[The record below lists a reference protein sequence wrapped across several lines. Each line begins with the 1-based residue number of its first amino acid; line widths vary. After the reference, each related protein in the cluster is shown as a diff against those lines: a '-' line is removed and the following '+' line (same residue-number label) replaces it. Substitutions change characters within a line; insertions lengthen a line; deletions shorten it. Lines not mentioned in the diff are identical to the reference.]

1 MIACK
6 VCGNTLQMNQDL
18 TGAVCVC
25 CGVFYPISV
34 LRQLQDGA
42 PAQPGP
48 YQPQPGPYQPAPF
61 QPAPYPQQPQPG
73 PYPQQPQPGPYPQR
87 PQPGPYPQRPQPG
100 PYPQQPQPGTY
111 PQRPQPGPYPQRPQ
125 PGQYPQQSQPGQYP
139 QQPIQPAPVQPS
151 PAQPAGPQLKNE
163 QFGLSPAEYKKFPR
177 VCGAG
182 REDPYARAERNQYFM
197 KFYEKT
203 RPQYGREEWK
213 SYFEDIFKQY
223 FRSYTLR
230 KDISVSALTSSYANP
245 HVKADFVLYVGIR
258 PCLVILLSSSQKRA
272 RPTVY
277 QALTKAGYRT
287 LVFYTPLSNRRDYVI
302 QRVKKALNP

>member
-73 PYPQQPQPGPYPQR
+73 PYPQ
-87 PQPGPYPQRPQPG
+87 
-100 PYPQQPQPGTY
+100 
-111 PQRPQPGPYPQRPQ
+111 RPQ

-139 QQPIQPAPVQPS
+139 QRPIQPAPVQPS
-151 PAQPAGPQLKNE
+151 PAQPAGPQMKNE

-177 VCGAG
+177 VCGAS

-213 SYFEDIFKQY
+213 SYFEGILKQY